1 EPVEGWPPVRAV
13 GRTSSTNRLMRR
25 KLFRPLDRYV
35 FSEFWKIFTMTAL
48 GFPRLIII
56 IDLTDNLDK
65 YLNRQLPRA
74 QIALSYVYFIPDSM
88 FLVMPAAVL
97 VAAVFSIGALTRHSE
112 ITAAKASGISFYRL
126 TLPIYLGAIFAAGL
140 AIALGE
146 LVPITNGKRA
156 DLLEEKKFQPGT
168 DRYNF
173 VFAAERGR
181 VYKISSL
188 NAEKGKLE
196 GIEIE
201 RKGKGPDYPT
211 YVLTADQGDYSTRR
225 GWALT
230 KGAIHVIPSDTLAD
244 VTFAFDSL
252 HDRSMSEAPTELM
265 ATPKAPQELGYRALS
280 RYIAALERSGGDANE
295 LRVERALK
303 LAVPIT
309 CIIIALFGAP
319 LATSTQR
326 GGAAY
331 GIGISLATTVI
342 FLMLIQLTKAVGG
355 KGLIPPEVAAWMP
368 NAVFA
373 VIGTGMLAGVR
384 TGSSGIGNNES
395 GNESEAWG

>member
-1 EPVEGWPPVRAV
+1 
-13 GRTSSTNRLMRR
+13 MRR
-25 KLFRPLDRYV
+25 RLLRPLDRYV

-48 GFPRLIII
+48 GFPLLIII

-65 YLNRQLPRA
+65 YLNRQLPRG
-74 QIALSYVYFIPDSM
+74 QIALSYLYFIPDSM

-97 VAAVFSIGALTRHSE
+97 FATVFSIGALTRHSE
-112 ITAAKASGISFYRL
+112 ITAAKASGISFYKL
-126 TLPIYLGAIFAAGL
+126 TRSIFFGAVFAAAF

-146 LVPITNGKRA
+146 LVPITNSKRA
-156 DLLEEKKFQPGT
+156 DLLEEKKFQPGS

-201 RKGKGPDYPT
+201 RKGKGLDYPT
-211 YVLTADQGDYSTRR
+211 YVLTADQGDYSAKR
-225 GWALT
+225 GWALA
-230 KGAIHVIPSDTLAD
+230 KGAIHVIPSDTLSD
-244 VTFAFDSL
+244 ITFAFDSL
-252 HDRSMSEAPTELM
+252 HDRGMREAPTELM

-303 LAVPIT
+303 LAVPVT

-368 NAVFA
+368 NALFA
-373 VIGTGMLAGVR
+373 VLGSVMLARVR
-384 TGSSGIGNNES
+384 T
-395 GNESEAWG
+395 

>member
-1 EPVEGWPPVRAV
+1 MLR
-13 GRTSSTNRLMRR
+13 RLV
-25 KLFRPLDRYV
+25 RPLDRYV
-35 FSEFWKIFTMTAL
+35 FSEFWKIFMMTAL
-48 GFPRLIII
+48 GFPVLIVI

-65 YLNRQLPRA
+65 YLNRQLPRS
-74 QIALSYVYFIPDSM
+74 QIALSYLYFIPDSM

-97 VAAVFSIGALTRHSE
+97 FATVFSIGALTRHSE

-126 TLPIYLGAIFAAGL
+126 TASIYLGAIFAAGL
-140 AIALGE
+140 AVALGE
-146 LVPITNGKRA
+146 LVPITNGRRA
-156 DLLEEKKFQPGT
+156 ELLEEKKFRPGS

-173 VFAAERGR
+173 AFAAERGR

-188 NAEKGKLE
+188 NAEAGLLE

-201 RKGKGPDYPT
+201 RKGSGVDYPT
-211 YVLTADQGDYSTRR
+211 YVLTADKGNYDARA
-225 GWALT
+225 GWRLS
-230 KGAIHVIPSDTLAD
+230 KGTIHVIPSDTLAD
-244 VTFAFDSL
+244 ITFVFDSL
-252 HDRSMSEAPTELM
+252 HDRAMQEAPGELI

-303 LAVPIT
+303 LAIPIT

-331 GIGISLATTVI
+331 GIGISLATTII
-342 FLMLIQLTKAVGG
+342 FLMLIQLTKAVGA
-355 KGLIPPEVAAWMP
+355 KGIIPPEVAAWVP
-368 NAVFA
+368 NALFA
-373 VIGTGMLAGVR
+373 IIGMVMLARVR
-384 TGSSGIGNNES
+384 T
-395 GNESEAWG
+395 

>member
-1 EPVEGWPPVRAV
+1 MLR
-13 GRTSSTNRLMRR
+13 RL
-25 KLFRPLDRYV
+25 LHPLDRYV
-35 FSEFWKIFTMTAL
+35 LSEFWKIYVMTAL
-48 GFPRLIII
+48 GFPVLLII

-65 YLNRQLPRA
+65 YLNRQLPRS
-74 QIALSYVYFIPDSM
+74 QIALSYLYFIPDSM

-97 VAAVFSIGALTRHSE
+97 FATVFSIGSLTRHSE
-112 ITAAKASGISFYRL
+112 ITAAKASGISFHRL
-126 TLPIYLGAIFAAGL
+126 TLSIYIGAVVAAGL
-140 AIALGE
+140 ALALGE
-146 LVPITNGKRA
+146 LVPITNARRA
-156 DLLEEKKFQPGT
+156 ELLEEKKFQPGT

-173 VFAAERGR
+173 AYAAEEGR

-188 NAEKGKLE
+188 NAEKGRLE
-196 GIEIE
+196 GLEIE
-201 RKGKGPDYPT
+201 RKGTGEEFPT
-211 YVLTADQGDYSTRR
+211 YVLTADLGDWQRPR
-225 GWALT
+225 GTWALSN
-230 KGAIHVIPSDTLAD
+230 GVMHVIPSDTLAD
-244 VTFAFDSL
+244 ITFAFDSL
-252 HDRSMSEAPTELM
+252 YDRGMREEPMQLL
-265 ATPKAPQELGYRALS
+265 ATPKAPQEMGYRDLS

-355 KGLIPPEVAAWMP
+355 KGIVTPEIAAWTP
-368 NAVFA
+368 NVVFA
-373 VIGTGMLAGVR
+373 LIGLVMLARVR
-384 TGSSGIGNNES
+384 T
-395 GNESEAWG
+395 

>member
-1 EPVEGWPPVRAV
+1 MLKR
-13 GRTSSTNRLMRR
+13 
-25 KLFRPLDRYV
+25 LFRPLDRYV
-35 FSEFWKIFTMTAL
+35 LSEFSKIFVMTAL
-48 GFPRLIII
+48 GFPVLLII

-97 VAAVFSIGALTRHSE
+97 FATVFSIGSLTRHSE

-126 TLPIYLGAIFAAGL
+126 TLPIYVGAIAASLL
-140 AIALGE
+140 ALTLGE
-146 LVPITNGKRA
+146 LVPTTNARRA
-156 DLLEEKKFQPGT
+156 ELLEEKKFQPGT

-173 VFAAERGR
+173 VYATDRGR

-188 NAEKGKLE
+188 NAAKGKLE
-196 GIEIE
+196 GLEIE
-201 RKGKGPDYPT
+201 RKGKGADYPS
-211 YVLTADQGDYSTRR
+211 YVLTADQGSFTTRS
-225 GWALT
+225 GWTLA
-230 KGAIHVIPSDTLAD
+230 KGALHVIPSDSIAD
-244 VTFAFDSL
+244 VTFVFDSL
-252 HDRSMSEAPTELM
+252 HDAGLRELPVELL
-265 ATPKAPQELGYRALS
+265 ATPKAPQEMGYRDLS
-280 RYIAALERSGGDANE
+280 RYITALERSGGDANE

-303 LAVPIT
+303 IAIPVT

-342 FLMLIQLTKAVGG
+342 FLMLIQLTKAVGS
-355 KGLIPPEVAAWMP
+355 KGIVPPEIAAWAP
-368 NAVFA
+368 NAAFA
-373 VIGTGMLAGVR
+373 LIGSVMLARVR
-384 TGSSGIGNNES
+384 T
-395 GNESEAWG
+395 

>member
-1 EPVEGWPPVRAV
+1 M
-13 GRTSSTNRLMRR
+13 LR
-25 KLFRPLDRYV
+25 KLVRPLDRYV

-48 GFPRLIII
+48 GFPLLIII

-65 YLNRQLPRA
+65 YLNRQLPQD
-74 QIALSYVYFIPDSM
+74 QIALSYLYFIPDSM

-97 VAAVFSIGALTRHSE
+97 FATVFSIGALTRHAE

-126 TLPIYLGAIFAAGL
+126 TLPIYLGAVFAAGAAL
-140 AIALGE
+140 ALGE
-146 LVPITNGKRA
+146 LVPITNAKRA
-156 DLLEEKKFQPGT
+156 DLLEEKKFQPGS

-173 VFAAERGR
+173 AFAAERGR

-201 RKGKGPDYPT
+201 RKGKGVDYPT
-211 YVLTADQGDYSTRR
+211 YVLTANEGDWNAKR

-230 KGAIHVIPSDTLAD
+230 KGAIHVIPADTLGD

-252 HDRSMSEAPTELM
+252 QDQAMRESPTELIATQKAPTEM
-265 ATPKAPQELGYRALS
+265 GYRALS

-303 LAVPIT
+303 IAIPIT

-355 KGLIPPEVAAWMP
+355 KGLIPPEVAAWVP

-373 VIGTGMLAGVR
+373 MIGTVMLARVR
-384 TGSSGIGNNES
+384 T
-395 GNESEAWG
+395 

>member
-1 EPVEGWPPVRAV
+1 
-13 GRTSSTNRLMRR
+13 MR
-25 KLFRPLDRYV
+25 KLFHPLDRYV

-48 GFPRLIII
+48 GFPVLIVV

-65 YLNRQLPRA
+65 YLNRQLPQS
-74 QIALSYVYFIPDSM
+74 QIALSYLYFIPDSM

-97 VAAVFSIGALTRHSE
+97 FATVFSIGALTRHSE
-112 ITAAKASGISFYRL
+112 ITAAKASGISFYKL
-126 TLPIYLGAIFAAGL
+126 TRSIFMGAIFAAGL

-146 LVPITNGKRA
+146 LVPITNAKRA
-156 DLLEEKKFQPGT
+156 ELLEEKKFQPGS

-173 VFAAERGR
+173 VFAAEHGR

-188 NAEKGKLE
+188 NAERGKLE

-201 RKGKGPDYPT
+201 RKGKGLDYPT
-211 YVLTADQGDYSTRR
+211 YVLTADAGDYTARR
-225 GWALT
+225 GWSLA
-230 KGAIHVIPSDTLAD
+230 KGAMHLIPSDTLAD
-244 VTFAFDSL
+244 ITFAFDSL
-252 HDRSMSEAPTELM
+252 HDRGMNEAPTELLV
-265 ATPKAPQELGYRALS
+265 TPKAPQELGYRALT

-355 KGLIPPEVAAWMP
+355 KGLIPPEVAAWVP

-373 VIGTGMLAGVR
+373 LIGSVMLARVR
-384 TGSSGIGNNES
+384 T
-395 GNESEAWG
+395 

>member
-1 EPVEGWPPVRAV
+1 MLKRII
-13 GRTSSTNRLMRR
+13 
-25 KLFRPLDRYV
+25 RPLDRYV
-35 FSEFWKIFTMTAL
+35 FSEFWKIFMMTAL
-48 GFPRLIII
+48 GFPLLIII

-65 YLNRQLPRA
+65 YLNRQLPSD
-74 QIALSYVYFIPDSM
+74 QIALSYLYFIPDSM

-97 VAAVFSIGALTRHSE
+97 FATVFSIGALTRHAE

-126 TLPIYLGAIFAAGL
+126 TLPIYLGAIFAAGAAL
-140 AIALGE
+140 ALGE
-146 LVPITNGKRA
+146 LVPITNSKRA
-156 DLLEEKKFQPGT
+156 DLLEEKKFQPGS

-173 VFAAERGR
+173 AFAAERGR

-196 GIEIE
+196 GLEIE
-201 RKGKGPDYPT
+201 RKGKGADYPT
-211 YVLTADQGDYSTRR
+211 YVLTADQGDWNAKR

-252 HDRSMSEAPTELM
+252 HDQSMREAPTELI
-265 ATPKAPQELGYRALS
+265 ATPKAPQEMGYRALS

-303 LAVPIT
+303 IAIPIT

-355 KGLIPPEVAAWMP
+355 KGIITPEIAAWMP

-373 VIGTGMLAGVR
+373 MIGTVMLARVR
-384 TGSSGIGNNES
+384 T
-395 GNESEAWG
+395 